1 MEITT
6 TTEEMEITA
15 LVVTDLHLI
24 EKSEQKYKL
33 SRQLKV
39 ITTVQMNNDRSICCV
54 TVCNKFIFHFQ
65 L

>member
-33 SRQLKV
+33 SR
-39 ITTVQMNNDRSICCV
+39 
-54 TVCNKFIFHFQ
+54 
-65 L
+65 